1 MEQSPDLHHC
11 LGQSPQHFRDL
22 LCFLECAGL
31 EAVPALEKAGVSE
44 SQVKRYKSELD
55 FDDGIY
61 KYEIEFFADGYEYDI
76 EVAAL
81 DGTVTAFSKEK
92 EIFFD

>member
-1 MEQSPDLHHC
+1 M
-11 LGQSPQHFRDL
+11 
-22 LCFLECAGL
+22 
-31 EAVPALEKAGVSE
+31 SE
-44 SQVKRYKSELD
+44 SQVKHYKSELD

-92 EIFFD
+92 ENFFD